1 MDISNNLKT
10 VLDNI
15 NKDIAALDDSIPL
28 STSQLTNDSDFQTST
43 DVANALESKNGSPIV
58 DVEEKNTSGAFIVD
72 FTGAPIQKYD
82 ITSCPTGAVTFD
94 YTNLSGV
101 ADNQASTIEVQLPVD
116 SAVSSITFPNGTQ
129 VLDMPE
135 ELEPSE
141 TSGAYAYHDIV
152 FRKQGNKVCTNY
164 AYKYD
169 EKPDYF
175 WIECASST
183 GNIYLDDS
191 NFQDEYD
198 LHLEYSLDGGETW
211 APWKY
216 YVENMVEG
224 DRVYLRST
232 QVNATWSTN
241 WNKYLRF
248 ASDDSSERFNVG
260 GDIMT
265 LVDGSGKTNAIPSRY
280 YFAFLFRQ
288 FNVVDASELK
298 LSARSLMGACY
309 NGMFS
314 SCTALT
320 TAPKVIPNVTYFDNG
335 VNYYSC
341 FGGCTALTKSPI
353 IKLTSLGS
361 AYGPLRLMFANCTS
375 LNEIE
380 VHLTDWGTGT
390 GPTDG
395 WVSNVA
401 ATGTFKCP
409 ASLPIIRGIS
419 NIPEGWTIVNI

>member
-1 MDISNNLKT
+1 M
-10 VLDNI
+10 
-15 NKDIAALDDSIPL
+15 
-28 STSQLTNDSDFQTST
+28 
-43 DVANALESKNGSPIV
+43 
-58 DVEEKNTSGAFIVD
+58 
-72 FTGAPIQKYD
+72 
-82 ITSCPTGAVTFD
+82 TFD
-94 YTNLSGV
+94 YANLSGV

-129 VLDMPE
+129 VLDMPG

-152 FRKQGNKVCTNY
+152 FRKQGRKVYANH
-164 AYKYD
+164 AYKY
-169 EKPDYF
+169 EEQPDYF

-191 NFQDEYD
+191 YFQDEYD

-211 APWKY
+211 APWEY
-216 YVENMVEG
+216 YVDDMGEG

-241 WNKYLRF
+241 WNKYFRF

-280 YFAFLFRQ
+280 YFSNLFRQ

-298 LSARSLMGACY
+298 LSAKSLMGSCFLAMF
-309 NGMFS
+309 NG
-314 SCTALT
+314 CTALT
-320 TAPKVIPNVTYFDNG
+320 TAPKVIPNVTDLDNG
-335 VNYYSC
+335 TNYQNC
-341 FGGCTALTKSPI
+341 FGGCTALTKAPI
-353 IKLTSLGS
+353 IKITSLGS
-361 AYGPLRLMFANCTS
+361 VYGPLRGMFANCTS

-380 VHLTDWGTGT
+380 VHLTDWGTGSV
-390 GPTDG
+390 PTDN
-395 WVSNVA
+395 WLNNVA
-401 ATGTFKCP
+401 ASGTFKCP
-409 ASLPIIRGIS
+409 ASLPIIRGAS